1 MGRNYV
7 ENRRTIVK
15 GSVYVIKCG
24 GLCKIG
30 ATRSIYSR
38 TKSIQVTNP
47 IECEVIFTLKSDD
60 MYLTERLLKSKY
72 GRVNMR
78 GEWFKLT
85 ALDVFN
91 LRTGNYDNR
100 ITESTGNTK
109 EWTRIPSVI

>member
-7 ENRRTIVK
+7 ENRKNIVK
-15 GSVYVIKCG
+15 GSAYVIKCG
-24 GLCKIG
+24 GLYKIG
-30 ATRSIYSR
+30 ATQNIYAR
-38 TKSIQVTNP
+38 IKNMQVANP
-47 IECEVIFTLKSDD
+47 TECELLFTLKSDD

-100 ITESTGNTK
+100 ITESTGNTQ